1 MVPRGVVCEKFE
13 FRNHCDRKI
22 LIAGHSRSF
31 IMIPFDIMRM
41 VFRRYSAATLC
52 RIRAIIE
59 TIAMSVYCD
68 VESHVV
74 GRSTLRE

>member
-1 MVPRGVVCEKFE
+1 MVPHGVVCEKLE
-13 FRNHCDRKI
+13 FRNNCVRKI

-41 VFRRYSAATLC
+41 VFRQYSAATLC
-52 RIRAIIE
+52 RRRDIIE